1 MVTTIAPMMAM
12 MMTTMMMTMSDED
25 RTMDIKPIKT
35 EADYDAALAEID
47 ELMDAAPD
55 TLEYDRLDVLA
66 TLVEAYEEKAHPIEA
81 PDPIEAIYHALE
93 AKGLT
98 EKDLQGI
105 LASRRTRV
113 WEIMHR
119 KRRLTLDMIRRL
131 HDKLGI
137 PAEALIQPYDLNN
150 QAA

>member
-1 MVTTIAPMMAM
+1 
-12 MMTTMMMTMSDED
+12 MTTSNED
-25 RTMDIKPIKT
+25 RTMEIRPIKT
-35 EADYDAALAEID
+35 EADYDAALAEIAQ
-47 ELMDAAPD
+47 LMNAEPE
-55 TLEYDRLDVLA
+55 TPEYDRLDVLA

-81 PDPIEAIYHALE
+81 PDPIAAIYHALE

-98 EKDLQGI
+98 EKDLERI

-119 KRRLTLDMIRRL
+119 KRRLTLGMIRRL
-131 HDKLGI
+131 HDEMDI
-137 PAEALIQPYDLNN
+137 PAEALIKPYSLNK